1 VSEHTGVPTED
12 AARLFW
18 SLAALRDAE
27 ENLILRSGLPLTA
40 QSLPAQ
46 PTGGGRFMEDNGSQ
60 WVRRAP
66 HAVGLDVIE
75 EVDVPLN
82 TLLRRFLSITG
93 PILVV
98 FQPGGGGEV
107 VLTAILEPG
116 AWGRVLKP
124 DGTEAR
130 MPRAAIHAAIAQLA
144 ASESQSLSAI
154 FDSLPGGRAA
164 LQKLRKS
171 DALGGLGHLF
181 LARFTLDGAHP
192 IASQISVA
200 DGWKA
205 LGASVAI
212 SAVQALA
219 ALGAFWA
226 LGNTMVDGQIDMDRI
241 VGWSLLAASD
251 APLQYL
257 GSRALANFSISL
269 GSAIKRRSLEGTFFA
284 EEKEVRAKGFGEL
297 IARTSEASVVEQL
310 SLGEAS
316 GIFAAVFEIIGSAVF
331 LARGEPNLPSLLAL
345 GACLL
350 AAAVVV
356 RRSIRDYREVYI
368 RRMSLTDDLVDK
380 IIGHRTRAV
389 QQSPRQRHST
399 EDFDL
404 SEYTRVAQRL
414 DRTRAITTVMPR
426 VWLTIGAGI
435 LLGAFVARAPLSAL
449 VYSALGI
456 LLCYR
461 ALVSFFPA
469 VERLVEWYTAWRGI
483 ESLIIAGKQRGLASR
498 PLDRDVDEDK
508 FATTLS
514 VSAATFA
521 YRAGGRPI
529 LADANLR
536 VRRGEKVLL
545 EGASGSG
552 KTTLF
557 KLIAGEGAATS
568 GIILVGGSDRFS
580 VSDVEWRRR
589 VASAPQFHEN
599 YVFSNTLS
607 FNLNPWGEPGVES
620 PEAREICEELGLRP
634 LLERMPQGFAQV
646 VGETGWQLSHGEQ
659 SRVFIARAL
668 LQRADLVLF
677 DESFGALDPET
688 LMKALEC
695 VRRRA
700 KTLIVIAHT

>member
-1 VSEHTGVPTED
+1 MADRRPVLPEDTEGF
-12 AARLFW
+12 FW
-18 SLAALRDAE
+18 PIGALRDAE
-27 ENLILRSGLPLTA
+27 ENLIVRSGLPLTA
-40 QSLPAQ
+40 QNLPAM
-46 PTGGGRFMEDNGSQ
+46 PHGGRRFMDDGAQ

-75 EVDVPLN
+75 EVDVPST
-82 TLLRRFLSITG
+82 TLRQRFLTITG
-93 PILVV
+93 PVLVV
-98 FQPGGGGEV
+98 FQPRPEFEV

-116 AWGRVLKP
+116 TAGRILKP
-124 DGTEAR
+124 DGSEAR
-130 MPRAAIHAAIAQLA
+130 MPRLAIHGAIERLA
-144 ASESQSLSAI
+144 MNESGSLSRI
-154 FDSLPGGRAA
+154 FDALPGGANA
-164 LQKLRKS
+164 LKKLRNS
-171 DALGGLGHLF
+171 EALGGLGHVF

-192 IASQISVA
+192 IPAQIGNQG
-200 DGWKA
+200 GWRS
-205 LGASVAI
+205 LGVNVTI
-212 SAVQALA
+212 SALQALA

-241 VGWSLLAASD
+241 VGWTLLAASD

-257 GSRALANFSISL
+257 SSRALANFSIAL
-269 GSAIKRRSLEGTFFA
+269 GAAIKRRSLEGTFFV
-284 EEKEVRAKGFGEL
+284 EEKEVRSKGFGEL

-316 GIFAAVFEIIGSAVF
+316 GVFVALFEIIGSAVF
-331 LARGEPNLPSLLAL
+331 LARGQPSLPSLLAL
-345 GACLL
+345 ATCLL
-350 AAAVVV
+350 AASFVV
-356 RRSIRDYREVYI
+356 RRSVRDYRDVYL
-368 RRMSLTDDLVDK
+368 RRMALTDDLVDK
-380 IIGHRTRAV
+380 IIGHRTRAI
-389 QQSPRQRHST
+389 QQSPKQRHAT
-399 EDFDL
+399 EDFEL
-404 SEYTRVAQRL
+404 SEYAQVAQRL
-414 DRTRAITTVMPR
+414 DRTRALTTVMPR
-426 VWLTIGAGI
+426 LWLTVGAGI
-435 LLGAFVARAPLSAL
+435 LLAAFVARAPLAAL
-449 VYSALGI
+449 VYSGLGI
-456 LLCYR
+456 LLCFR
-461 ALVSFFPA
+461 ALVAFFPA

-483 ESLIIAGKQRGLASR
+483 EALIAAGKQRGRASR

-529 LADANLR
+529 LTDANLR

-545 EGASGSG
+545 EGTSGSG

-557 KLIAGEGAATS
+557 KLIAGERAATS

-620 PEAREICEELGLRP
+620 PETHEICEELGLRP

-677 DESFGALDPET
+677 DESFAALDPET
-688 LMKALEC
+688 LMHALEC

-700 KTLIVIAHT
+700 KTLVVIAHT